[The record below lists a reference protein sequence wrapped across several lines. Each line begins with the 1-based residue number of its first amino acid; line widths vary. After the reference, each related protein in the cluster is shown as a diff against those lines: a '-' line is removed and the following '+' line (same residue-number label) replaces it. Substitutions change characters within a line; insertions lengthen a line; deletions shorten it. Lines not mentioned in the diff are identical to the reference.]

1 MIIIVDIIVIIA
13 PSGLGRD
20 IQASRGDRES
30 ADRKP
35 SLPTKIIPT
44 KIVWLKTSGKF
55 PKGLGIHPLNI
66 NIVLE
71 SIPPN
76 SRILVRKLAVV

>member
-44 KIVWLKTSGKF
+44 KIV
-55 PKGLGIHPLNI
+55 
-66 NIVLE
+66 
-71 SIPPN
+71 
-76 SRILVRKLAVV
+76 